1 MLPERMNALLDRINR
16 IPIVQTLELEIVSFG
31 DGTCET
37 RVPRKRQYDGVF
49 ESFHGG
55 LLMTL
60 ADSTACFAI
69 LTRTGPDT
77 RLTTTDM
84 NIRFLAPCL
93 TDVTARARVIKFGRT
108 LCPVAVDLFDAQ
120 GQQVAV
126 AQVNYILLDHPPLS
140 GPEAAHP

>member
-1 MLPERMNALLDRINR
+1 MLPELKNALLSRINR

-69 LTRTGPDT
+69 LTRTGPD
-77 RLTTTDM
+77 
-84 NIRFLAPCL
+84 
-93 TDVTARARVIKFGRT
+93 
-108 LCPVAVDLFDAQ
+108 
-120 GQQVAV
+120 
-126 AQVNYILLDHPPLS
+126 PP
-140 GPEAAHP
+140 

>member
-1 MLPERMNALLDRINR
+1 MLPEFEHALLARVNR
-16 IPIVQTLELEIVSFG
+16 IPIVQTLKLAIVRFEEG
-31 DGTCET
+31 YCET
-37 RVPRKRQYDGVF
+37 RVPRRREYDGVF

-55 LLMTL
+55 LLMTI

-93 TDVTARARVIKFGRT
+93 SDVTAKARVIKFGRT
-108 LCPVAVDLFDAQ
+108 LCPVAVDLFDAKEK
-120 GQQVAV
+120 QVAV
-126 AQVNYILLDHPPLS
+126 AQVNYILLADPSPP
-140 GPEAAHP
+140 GTPGV